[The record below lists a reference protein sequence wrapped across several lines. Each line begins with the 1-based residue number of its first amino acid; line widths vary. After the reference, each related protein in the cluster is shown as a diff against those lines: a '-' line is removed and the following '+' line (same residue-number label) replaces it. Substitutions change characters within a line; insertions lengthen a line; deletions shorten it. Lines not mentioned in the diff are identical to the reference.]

1 MIAKFETM
9 GNVPQMGAPSGSNGN
24 GGGSK
29 MLITLAVIGLVGYLG
44 YKYVY
49 LPSQQKKQVENDNQ
63 RQAE

>member
-1 MIAKFETM
+1 MIAKFDTM
-9 GNVPQMGAPSGSNGN
+9 GSIPNMGTPDASNG
-24 GGGSK
+24 GSSK

>member
-9 GNVPQMGAPSGSNGN
+9 GNVPDMGTPSASN

-49 LPSQQKKQVENDNQ
+49 LPSQQKKQEENDNQ
-63 RQAE
+63 RQTE

>member
-1 MIAKFETM
+1 MIAKFDSIGSIPTI
-9 GNVPQMGAPSGSNGN
+9 GGTPSASNG

-29 MLITLAVIGLVGYLG
+29 MLLTLAVIGLVGYLG

>member
-9 GNVPQMGAPSGSNGN
+9 GSVPQMGTPNASN

-49 LPSQQKKQVENDNQ
+49 LPSQEKKQLENDNQ
-63 RQAE
+63 RQTE

>member
-1 MIAKFETM
+1 MIAKFDSI
-9 GNVPQMGAPSGSNGN
+9 GSIPQIGGTPSASN

-63 RQAE
+63 RQTE

>member
-1 MIAKFETM
+1 MIAKFDTM
-9 GNVPQMGAPSGSNGN
+9 GSIPNMGTPNASN
-24 GGGSK
+24 GGGGTK
-29 MLITLAVIGLVGYLG
+29 MLLTLAVIGLVGYLG

>member
-1 MIAKFETM
+1 MIAKFDTM
-9 GNVPQMGAPSGSNGN
+9 GSIPNMGTPDASNG
-24 GGGSK
+24 GSSK
-29 MLITLAVIGLVGYLG
+29 MLKTLAVIGLVGYLG